1 MPRFSPVAA
10 DALRAVGAVGGTALI
25 VAGTY
30 DTRWIPFL
38 GCLAVAALSTTE
50 FALARTRR
58 FLRETEARTA
68 RQAELVAARAAAQA
82 LPPAAP
88 PEIPPPAVR
97 PPAVRPPAAPT
108 VAPIVAGPPFADGR
122 QLGADALLRLLEA
135 VHRELRHAHE
145 AADRAQAELADL
157 SREWN
162 ALVQESMSPPPHARP
177 PHLTPPHLRPPQV
190 RAPAE

>member
-50 FALARTRR
+50 YALARTRR
-58 FLRETEARTA
+58 WMRETEARTA
-68 RQAELVAARAAAQA
+68 RQAELVAARAAA

-88 PEIPPPAVR
+88 PGIPPPPA
-97 PPAVRPPAAPT
+97 PPL
-108 VAPIVAGPPFADGR
+108 ADGR

-162 ALVQESMSPPPHARP
+162 TLVQETMSRPPHAR
-177 PHLTPPHLRPPQV
+177 TPV
-190 RAPAE
+190 E